1 MATRFHFRLTNSSR
15 CNVSSI
21 HRILGEMTTTGD
33 IAPVMVG
40 VSPVMMNRRRAQVN
54 AIKPKGQKRARVKT
68 AVESILGEDVDDDQP
83 KEDSLIPD
91 EAEVLKTAS
100 EIEDESNDT
109 NVGTP
114 LGPEDLLEPS
124 LALVA
129 PDTTPN
135 AKRELDPSLVPD
147 KDPALSTVL
156 GESKSRIVGKT
167 RSVGKTEEDGL
178 PTGEMPRPAGEFI
191 NRAKILAEGEQEKP
205 KFELVVGSSAS
216 PLGESAE
223 SGQLGAAS
231 MPPPRD
237 PQLDKTMSAFRRF
250 HHLKS

>member
-1 MATRFHFRLTNSSR
+1 
-15 CNVSSI
+15 
-21 HRILGEMTTTGD
+21 MTTTGD

-40 VSPVMMNRRRAQVN
+40 VSPELMARRRAQVN
-54 AIKPKGQKRARVKT
+54 RPKSKIPKRTRIKST
-68 AVESILGEDVDDDQP
+68 IESILGEDDDAP
-83 KEDSLIPD
+83 PGGSLIPD
-91 EAEVLKTAS
+91 DAEVLKTAS
-100 EIEDESNDT
+100 EIEDEDNDT
-109 NVGTP
+109 SVGTP

-147 KDPALSTVL
+147 RDPALSAVL
-156 GESKSRIVGKT
+156 GESKRQVAKKPDRI
-167 RSVGKTEEDGL
+167 EDSIDAGL
-178 PTGEMPRPAGEFI
+178 PTGDMPRPAGEFI
-191 NRAKILAEGEQEKP
+191 RGARGLAEGEQEKP
-205 KFELVVGSSAS
+205 KFELVVGSTAS

-250 HHLKS
+250 HRLKS